1 MFFDVSQLQPFLQIL
16 LAALLGGIIGIER
29 EYRKKQAGLKT
40 FSLVA
45 VGSCLFTLV
54 SIELS
59 TLGGYPQTQVDLTRV
74 IQAVATGVGFIG
86 AGLIIFRQFQV
97 EGITTAAGLWV
108 TSAIGI
114 AVGAGAYF
122 LAILVALFTVLILAG
137 FRLIEEKAFGKFS
150 RKKHDE

>member
-40 FSLVA
+40 FSLLA

-54 SIELS
+54 SIEFS

>member
-1 MFFDVSQLQPFLQIL
+1 MN
-16 LAALLGGIIGIER
+16 
-29 EYRKKQAGLKT
+29 
-40 FSLVA
+40 
-45 VGSCLFTLV
+45 CLNLIVRIAFCNSRLV

>member
-54 SIELS
+54 
-59 TLGGYPQTQVDLTRV
+59 TLNYEMDK
-74 IQAVATGVGFIG
+74 I
-86 AGLIIFRQFQV
+86 LIM
-97 EGITTAAGLWV
+97 G
-108 TSAIGI
+108 
-114 AVGAGAYF
+114 
-122 LAILVALFTVLILAG
+122 
-137 FRLIEEKAFGKFS
+137 
-150 RKKHDE
+150 

>member
-40 FSLVA
+40 FSLLA

>member
-54 SIELS
+54 SIEFS